1 MSWYFMVDTYI
12 NEERGRSEYDDYIRR
27 VKPIVEAHG
36 GRYLVRTEQVSHLSG
51 ERTPQRA
58 IVIRFDTRE
67 QLDTCFAS
75 PEYRAIMAKRAGSV
89 DSRAIVAEGLD

>member
-12 NEERGRSEYDDYIRR
+12 SEERGRGEYDDYIRQVR
-27 VKPIVEAHG
+27 PIVEAHG
-36 GRYLVRTEQVSHLSG
+36 GKYLVRTEQVSHLSG

-67 QLDTCFAS
+67 QLDACFSS
-75 PEYRAIMAKRAGSV
+75 PEYGAIMSKRAESV
-89 DSRAIVAEGLD
+89 DSRAIIAEGLD